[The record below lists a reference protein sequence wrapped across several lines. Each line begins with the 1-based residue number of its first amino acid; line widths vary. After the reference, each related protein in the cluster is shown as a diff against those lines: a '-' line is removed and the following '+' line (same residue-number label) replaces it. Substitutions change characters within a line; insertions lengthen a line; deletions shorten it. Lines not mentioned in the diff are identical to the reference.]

1 MSSVNEILAKVRG
14 ALGNAV
20 VWGGA
25 WAVGSIVLL
34 TLFTLLGI
42 VPTIPPLAGLL
53 MIGARFGLTGFA
65 VGAGF
70 SAFLAYAYQGE
81 RIASIRSVPFMLGGA
96 VVSAIVAPIA
106 GASSLI
112 GSVLG
117 AVTAGVTL
125 SVAKRAESHALSEGA
140 TDRLLE
146 E

>member
-1 MSSVNEILAKVRG
+1 MNEIWAKVRG
-14 ALGNAV
+14 VLGNAV

-34 TLFTLLGI
+34 TVFTLLGI
-42 VPTIPPLAGLL
+42 VPTIPPLAALL

-70 SAFLAYAYQGE
+70 SAFLAYVYKGE
-81 RIASIRSVPFMLGGA
+81 RIASIRSVPLMLGGA
-96 VVSAIVAPIA
+96 VVSAIVAPIL
-106 GASSLI
+106 GASSFI

-117 AVTAGVTL
+117 AVTAGVTP
-125 SVAKRAESHALSEGA
+125 SVAKRAESHALSKEA